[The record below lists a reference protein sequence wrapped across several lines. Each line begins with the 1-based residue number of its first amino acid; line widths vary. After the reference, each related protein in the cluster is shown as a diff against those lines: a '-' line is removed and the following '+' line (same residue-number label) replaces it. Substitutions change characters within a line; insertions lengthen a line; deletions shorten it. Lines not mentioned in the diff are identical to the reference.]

1 MLARVL
7 AKMAMQSG
15 EKTKPVYEIIADEL
29 KMVTGLPVAIISF
42 RVDRPSCFPEP
53 SLANWKPSLAC

>member
-1 MLARVL
+1 
-7 AKMAMQSG
+7 MAMQSG